1 MPENLR
7 LLRRKREIVREIRQI
22 TRAMKLV
29 SAAKLKRSLDWRTAA
44 QDYYVEL
51 ESALT
56 VLAAHSSDVSHPHL
70 VERPVERVGLLVV
83 AGDKGLCGAFNA
95 RVITR
100 AREFYR
106 SCDARVTTITVGART
121 AEMARR
127 ARLNVVREF
136 PAISERER
144 GADVR
149 HIARYVMDLHRNGQ
163 VDRVVCCYS
172 RFLSRISNEPDLQ
185 QILPVPLPE
194 APTQAAE
201 PVFEPIFE
209 PTSEELLVT
218 MIPQYVIARIFQ
230 LLLSGAV
237 SEHSARLM
245 AMTAAT
251 ENAEEMMDDLTRSIN
266 RARQAAITGELLDI
280 AAGADALGQNA

>member
-7 LLRRKREIVREIRQI
+7 VLRRKREIVGEIRQI

-29 SAAKLKRSLDWRTAA
+29 SAAKLKRSMDWRNSA
-44 QDYYVEL
+44 QDYYTEY
-51 ESALT
+51 EAALAL
-56 VLAAHSSDVSHPHL
+56 VAACAPDISHRYL
-70 VERPVERVGLLVV
+70 TERPVERIGLLLV

-95 RVITR
+95 QIISR
-100 AREFYR
+100 AREFVR
-106 SCDARVTTITVGART
+106 SSEPRVMTVTVGSRT

-136 PAISERER
+136 PAISARER

-149 HIARYVMDLHRNGQ
+149 QIARHMMRLYDRGE

-185 QILPVPLPE
+185 QVIPVPLPE
-194 APTQAAE
+194 PPEEVAT
-201 PVFEPIFE
+201 PIFE
-209 PTSEELLVT
+209 PATDELLRS
-218 MIPQYVIARIFQ
+218 MLPQYVVARIFQ
-230 LLLSGAV
+230 LLLSSAV

-251 ENAEEMMDDLTRSIN
+251 DNAEEMIGDLTRLIN
-266 RARQAAITGELLDI
+266 RARQAAITEELLDI
-280 AAGADALGQNA
+280 AAGADALGQSV